1 MDENLDNNEAV
12 LTTKQQRFVE
22 EYLIDFNATQAAIRS
37 GYSEKTA
44 GSIGSENLK
53 KPEIKAAIDIKLH
66 ELSMSS
72 EEAIVRLSEMA
83 RGSMGDFL
91 KLDEFGNVTIHL
103 TKNKDIQ
110 NLALIKKIKQTKR
123 TFGEENE
130 ITELFTELELHD
142 QKDAILKILQM
153 HGKLGQKM
161 DITSAGEKIVPNII
175 NLGSG
180 KKPESES

>member
-1 MDENLDNNEAV
+1 
-12 LTTKQQRFVE
+12 
-22 EYLIDFNATQAAIRS
+22 
-37 GYSEKTA
+37 
-44 GSIGSENLK
+44 
-53 KPEIKAAIDIKLH
+53 
-66 ELSMSS
+66 MSS